1 MSNYSSYTVRT
12 TDNIY
17 LVNRLG
23 FSHYMDLHNREV
35 NAPLIINIFKKR
47 WSICVIFSNQE
58 KNSLTDKN
66 N

>member
-23 FSHYMDLHNREV
+23 FSHYIDLHNREV
-35 NAPLIINIFKKR
+35 NAPPNYQYIQEAMEYMRYFFQSGKK
-47 WSICVIFSNQE
+47 
-58 KNSLTDKN
+58 
-66 N
+66 